1 MDTATSPIR
10 GASLQAFAEQD
21 ERQRASVI
29 VEAKRPAAR
38 PPAAVAPKPG
48 TSPRQLLPARRKAI
62 EATQAA
68 PQDSPTASARSM
80 HAVEQALSKLGLKER
95 ARRNDLVGCFVVEVT
110 PSQLKELAQSPAVQA
125 IRANR
130 LRRKL

>member
-1 MDTATSPIR
+1 MDTTATSPIR

-21 ERQRASVI
+21 EGQHASVI
-29 VEAKRPAAR
+29 VEAKRPRAR
-38 PPAAVAPKPG
+38 APAAVGPKPG
-48 TSPRQLLPARRKAI
+48 TSARELLPPPRKKA
-62 EATQAA
+62 AAA
-68 PQDSPTASARSM
+68 PQETPTASARSM
-80 HAVEQALSKLGLKER
+80 QQVEQALGRLGLRER

-130 LRRKL
+130 LRKKL

>member
-1 MDTATSPIR
+1 MDTTTSPIR

-29 VEAKRPAAR
+29 VEAKRPAAKL
-38 PPAAVAPKPG
+38 PAAVAAKPG
-48 TSPRQLLPARRKAI
+48 TSPRQLLPARRKAAD
-62 EATQAA
+62 ATRAA
-68 PQDSPTASARSM
+68 QDSPTASARSM
-80 HAVEQALSKLGLKER
+80 HAVELALSKLGLKER